1 MTGQSFAVDEK
12 CYEVFIMDVRDKTVP
27 QVFQRYYLLFIFA
40 FHAHILFYSV
50 AGSEGVVVLKIQYIY
65 IYICVI
71 IFFSYLENCQVLK
84 ILKTKSWTY
93 TIDLISILYIHRY
106 ARQIGVHTTKPMD
119 RL

>member
-50 AGSEGVVVLKIQYIY
+50 SGSECVVVLKIQ
-65 IYICVI
+65 
-71 IFFSYLENCQVLK
+71 
-84 ILKTKSWTY
+84 
-93 TIDLISILYIHRY
+93 
-106 ARQIGVHTTKPMD
+106 
-119 RL
+119 